1 MLPDGDPKLDYSDY
15 EPNSGEETPL

>member
-1 MLPDGDPKLDYSDY
+1 MLPDGDPTLDYSDY